1 MSAPIYIVIP
11 EAGNLGATQY
21 VLPQEILRLV
31 QHDEI
36 CSVMFRE
43 NGKVYKINTLLAAS
57 EIHEKL
63 QEIEEMQRYSS
74 MVSLFGGDYGGE
86 RGEGGEDE

>member
-1 MSAPIYIVIP
+1 
-11 EAGNLGATQY
+11 
-21 VLPQEILRLV
+21 
-31 QHDEI
+31 
-36 CSVMFRE
+36 
-43 NGKVYKINTLLAAS
+43 LLTAS

-74 MVSLFGGDYGGE
+74 MVSLFGGDYGAE